1 MYVMTAAA
9 LAAALSPAASLTE
22 PSRSAVVGE
31 PSPIAVSDGDH
42 HKRKAATPSR
52 GGRADDDDDDDKAI
66 VVTGEARPVADI
78 LGGVS
83 VLDGDEILHDMKPTL
98 GDLLTDMPGV
108 SASSFGPSSSRPIL
122 RGEQGERAPVLVDGI
137 SSLDLSSSDPDH
149 AVTINP
155 LTVQRV
161 EVLHGP
167 GALLYAPSAIAGVVN
182 VIDTRIPRSVPARVG
197 GDLLLNYGTA
207 ADERSGNLG
216 INVPLA
222 GHFVAHADG
231 AYSSYDDLSVG
242 GYLLSEP
249 LRARALASSDPD
261 IRALAELKGKIPNTA
276 GRIDDLAGGIAYV
289 DGELNI
295 GVSYN
300 HHDARYGVPIRF
312 SLDPAV
318 KSERPII
325 DAHQDR

>member
-108 SASSFGPSSSRPIL
+108 SASSFGPTASRPIL

-137 SSLDLSSSDPDH
+137 SSLDLSASDPDH

-155 LTVQRV
+155 ITALRI

-167 GALLYAPSAIAGVVN
+167 GALLYSPSAIGGVVN
-182 VIDTRIPRSVPARVG
+182 VIDTRIPRTLPTEVT
-197 GDLLLNYGTA
+197 GDVLLNYGTA
-207 ADERSGNLG
+207 ASERSGNAG
-216 INVPLA
+216 VDVPLG
-222 GHFVAHADG
+222 GHFVAHGDG
-231 AYSSYDDLSVG
+231 AFSKYDDLHIG
-242 GYLLSEP
+242 GYVLS
-249 LRARALASSDPD
+249 
-261 IRALAELKGKIPNTA
+261 
-276 GRIDDLAGGIAYV
+276 
-289 DGELNI
+289 
-295 GVSYN
+295 
-300 HHDARYGVPIRF
+300 
-312 SLDPAV
+312 
-318 KSERPII
+318 
-325 DAHQDR
+325 Q